1 MGRVSSVEDSLG
13 HLLQVPGVTGVSL
26 VDAVSGLSY
35 GAAGPQN
42 LSADECGR
50 LAVLIDERLH
60 SAGAEGELETV
71 VVTGARHQLV
81 LRVLPGFGDPLL
93 LAVALE
99 RERANLALVLRHLDV
114 FPPREAA

>member
-1 MGRVSSVEDSLG
+1 M
-13 HLLQVPGVTGVSL
+13 
-26 VDAVSGLSY
+26 
-35 GAAGPQN
+35 
-42 LSADECGR
+42 
-50 LAVLIDERLH
+50 
-60 SAGAEGELETV
+60 ETV

-114 FPPREAA
+114 FPAREAA